1 MNWAR
6 FYFAVIYI
14 VEISLLIKMSILT
27 ILSIIKRICVTFS
40 WLFCYIYKINSL
52 IIILSFK
59 IQGASFLKEASVDA
73 LDYWRETSL
82 FTQRT
87 ISAKPSSASTEASFR
102 EPNPWI
108 LKLKIIINELILYM
122 KQNNHENVTQI
133 LFITDKIVRIDI
145 FINKLISAI

>member
-1 MNWAR
+1 MLL
-6 FYFAVIYI
+6 FYM

-27 ILSIIKRICVTFS
+27 ILSVMKKISVTFS
-40 WLFCYIYKINSL
+40 WLFCFIYKINSL

-59 IQGASFLKEASVDA
+59 IQGAGFLKEASVDA

-82 FTQRT
+82 FTQRK
-87 ISAKPSSASTEASFR
+87 ISAKPSRASTEASFR

-108 LKLKIIINELILYM
+108 LKLKIIINELILYI

-133 LFITDKIVRIDI
+133 LFIIDKIIRIDI
-145 FINKLISAI
+145 FINKLISTI